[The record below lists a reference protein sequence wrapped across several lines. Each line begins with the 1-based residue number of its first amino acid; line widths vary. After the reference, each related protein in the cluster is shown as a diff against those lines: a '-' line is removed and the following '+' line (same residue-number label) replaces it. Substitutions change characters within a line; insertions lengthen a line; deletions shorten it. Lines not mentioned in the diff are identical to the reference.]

1 MKKSVLYRFVSTNTW
16 LKLTSLLLAVG
27 LWFFV
32 VSQGHSVIDM
42 EIPIGF
48 KNLPDHLEVLEGQKM
63 LSVSIKG
70 QERLL
75 KKLRQGDVNAALDLS
90 NVKKG
95 NIILPLT
102 TENITLPN
110 SLSVIDISPQTVKLK
125 LEEKITKRVPVKSI
139 IVGAPS
145 PGYVVSR
152 IEVTP
157 SLVEIKGIESVI
169 TKTYSVKTE
178 PVDISGISGNNTYN
192 AYLDTGSIKVNIP
205 EVEVSVSII
214 EAQ

>member
-1 MKKSVLYRFVSTNTW
+1 MTNTW

-32 VSQGHSVIDM
+32 VSQGHSVIDV

-63 LSVSIKG
+63 LNISIKG

-102 TENITLPN
+102 TDNITLPN

-178 PVDISGISGNNTYN
+178 PVDISGISENNTYN
-192 AYLDTGSIKVNIP
+192 AYLDTGSIKVSVP
-205 EVEVSVSII
+205 EVEVTVSII